1 MTMRLACV
9 VAISG
14 YSPTDLASKRE
25 SLKAIL
31 RPDTQ
36 LDMFAARSGVP
47 YIESSVEFYLSE
59 GCRGPEVWRSHNSDI
74 MPSPGRLF

>member
-36 LDMFAARSGVP
+36 LDMFAALSGV
-47 YIESSVEFYLSE
+47 L
-59 GCRGPEVWRSHNSDI
+59 
-74 MPSPGRLF
+74 GRLRANVTAPKPAEVKP

>member
-1 MTMRLACV
+1 MRLACV

-36 LDMFAARSGVP
+36 LDMFAARVGCHT
-47 YIESSVEFYLSE
+47 SSRVSNFICQRL
-59 GCRGPEVWRSHNSDI
+59 PWRKCGDRTTRISCHRRD
-74 MPSPGRLF
+74 GFFR